1 MPNPAKIFKTSP
13 ENIQAAAKI
22 LETGGLVAFPT
33 ETVYGLA
40 ANALDEKAVAGIF
53 KAKDRP
59 AGRPLII
66 FVGDR
71 KTAKKFAKFSPLAE
85 KLAKNFWPGALTLV
99 LDKAEDC
106 RLPENLTAGLKTIG
120 LRVPSNPTALALVK
134 ALSFPLAVTSVN
146 LSGQP
151 SPAKAAAISIPVD
164 LILDGGPSELG
175 IESTVIDATG
185 GIPVFLREGAT
196 PRAEIEKFLDSAK

>member
-1 MPNPAKIFKTSP
+1 MPDAAKILKTSP
-13 ENIQAAAKI
+13 ENIQAAVRV
-22 LETGGLVAFPT
+22 LEAGGRVAFPT

-59 AGRPLII
+59 AGKPLII
-66 FVGDR
+66 FVADK

-85 KLAKNFWPGALTLV
+85 KLAENFWPGALTLV

-106 RLPENLTAGLKTIG
+106 RFPQNVTAGYRTIG
-120 LRVPSNPTALALVK
+120 IRVPNNPTALALVK

-151 SPAKAAAISIPVD
+151 SPVNAADISIPVD
-164 LILDGGPSELG
+164 LILDGGASELG

-185 GIPVFLREGAT
+185 GTPVFLREGAT
-196 PRAEIEKFLDSAK
+196 PRAEIEKFLECAG